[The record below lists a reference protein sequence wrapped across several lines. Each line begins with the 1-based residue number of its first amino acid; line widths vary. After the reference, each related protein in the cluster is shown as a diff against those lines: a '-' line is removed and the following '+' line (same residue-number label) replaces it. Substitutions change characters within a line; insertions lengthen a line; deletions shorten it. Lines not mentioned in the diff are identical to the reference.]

1 MGVRKK
7 RGNLDSLL
15 TLLGNDDYGTI
26 SGKFPKLVKPIDE
39 LVSTR
44 KLR

>member
-1 MGVRKK
+1 MGVQKQK
-7 RGNLDSLL
+7 GNLDSLL
-15 TLLGNDDYGTI
+15 TLLDNDDYGTI

-44 KLR
+44 KLK